1 MPVDSLR
8 FDATQAE
15 MPHTTVLVYLTK
27 NVLYRDQ
34 EPVLWN
40 TMMSEVNQIRQSL
53 WAFNTELGIDDAYG
67 FAWLKHR
74 AEDPSDADGPRLSRF
89 IKRQPLSVPVS
100 LLLTLLRKRVVESDM
115 SDGTGRVIVNR
126 DDVVTMVQT
135 FLGPTSNEV
144 SAVSSWETHLGKLM
158 GMGFLREV
166 KGASVATY
174 EIMPIIRAMVDMTWL
189 SDFDDRIGALYREAL
204 APNTGQEEVAAG
216 EGSVTPESL
225 APVGASPADGDTT
238 GGSE

>member
-8 FDATQAE
+8 FDSAQTE

-34 EPVLWN
+34 EPALWN
-40 TMMSEVNQIRQSL
+40 TMMGEVNQIRQAL

-67 FAWLKHR
+67 FAWVKHR
-74 AEDPSDADGPRLSRF
+74 TEDHSDTDAPRFSRF
-89 IKRQPLSVPVS
+89 IKRMPLSIPVS

-115 SDGTGRVIVNR
+115 SDGTGRVIVDR

-144 SAVSSWETHLGKLM
+144 SAVSSWETHLGKLV
-158 GMGFLREV
+158 GMGFLKEV
-166 KGASVATY
+166 KGASIATY

-189 SDFDDRIGALYREAL
+189 SEFDDRIGARYLEAL
-204 APNTGQEEVAAG
+204 APNTGQEQMLVGDGA
-216 EGSVTPESL
+216 VTP
-225 APVGASPADGDTT
+225 APVELPPADGAST
-238 GGSE
+238 GETV